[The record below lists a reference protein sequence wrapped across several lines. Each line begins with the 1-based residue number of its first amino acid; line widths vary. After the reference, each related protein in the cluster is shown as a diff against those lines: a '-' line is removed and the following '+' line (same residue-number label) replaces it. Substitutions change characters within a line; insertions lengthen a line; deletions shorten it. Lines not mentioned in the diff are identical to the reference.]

1 MTRTRLVL
9 VRHGQTDWNAG
20 GRFQGQADIPLNA
33 HGVEQAATLAL
44 AMADLAPDRLVTSDL
59 VRARATADAIA
70 VACGVG
76 VVEVDPGLREIDVGA
91 WQGRT
96 PEDVTREFPWFP
108 EALREGRDFRRSDTG
123 ETATEAGERV
133 RDALD
138 AAAGRHSGETIVVVG
153 HGLALR
159 IGLTFLLGLDFA
171 HSFLFTGL
179 WNCSWSVV
187 EHRGYWRVNSYNNA
201 VAGHSGALKS
211 PNAH

>member
-20 GRFQGQADIPLNA
+20 GRFQGQADVPLNA
-33 HGVEQAATLAL
+33 HGIAQALTLADPI
-44 AMADLAPDRLVTSDL
+44 AEMAPDRIVSSDL
-59 VRARATADAIA
+59 SRALTTADTLAA
-70 VACGVG
+70 ACGLN
-76 VVEVDPGLREIDVGA
+76 VEVDARLREIHVGS

-96 PEDVTREFPWFP
+96 PEDVSVECPWFP
-108 EALREGRDFRRSDTG
+108 DALRAGRDFRRSDTG
-123 ETATEAGERV
+123 ETASEAGERV
-133 RDALD
+133 HQALL
-138 AAAGRHSGETIVVVG
+138 AAAERHPGETLVVVG

-171 HSFLFTGL
+171 HSFLLTGL

-187 EHRGYWRVNSYNNA
+187 EHRGYWRLTSYNN
-201 VAGHSGALKS
+201 VVPGHSGALKS

>member
-20 GRFQGQADIPLNA
+20 GRFQGQADIPLNS
-33 HGVEQAATLAL
+33 HGIAQALTL
-44 AMADLAPDRLVTSDL
+44 
-59 VRARATADAIA
+59 ADAIA
-70 VACGVG
+70 DLGPDRIVSSDLSRALTTADTLAAACRLD
-76 VVEVDPGLREIDVGA
+76 VEVDERLREIHVGS

-96 PEDVTREFPWFP
+96 PEDVTLECPWFP
-108 EALREGRDFRRSDTG
+108 DALREGRDFRRSETG
-123 ETATEAGERV
+123 ETAAEAGERV
-133 RDALD
+133 HEALL
-138 AAAGRHSGETIVVVG
+138 AAAARHPGETIVVVG

-179 WNCSWSVV
+179 WNCSWSNL
-187 EHRGYWRVNSYNNA
+187 EHRGYWRLTSYNN
-201 VAGHSGALKS
+201 VVPGHSGALKS

>member
-33 HGVEQAATLAL
+33 HGIDQAATLAE
-44 AMADLAPDRLVTSDL
+44 AIADLAPDRIVSSDL
-59 VRARATADAIA
+59 SRARTTADTIA
-70 VACGVG
+70 AACGLD
-76 VVEVDPGLREIDVGA
+76 VEVDARLREIHVGS

-96 PEDVTREFPWFP
+96 PEDVSVECPWFP
-108 EALREGRDFRRSDTG
+108 DALRAGRDFRRSDTG

-133 RDALD
+133 RDAL
-138 AAAGRHSGETIVVVG
+138 AAAAERHPGETIVVVG

-171 HSFLFTGL
+171 HSFLLSGL
-179 WNCSWSVV
+179 WNCSWSVA
-187 EHRGYWRVNSYNNA
+187 EHRGYWRLTSYNN
-201 VAGHSGALKS
+201 VVPGHSGALKS